1 MAITKYTRTNFMT
14 DQVVDGI
21 LEKDLV
27 DNNWDLFEIKREM
40 TFFTLSRSYIGRPDL
55 LSIKVFNGKQE
66 YWWILGKINNI
77 DDWWNDIEIGQ
88 VISIPDIRDVED
100 FNSVVRRRMNSR

>member
-21 LEKDLV
+21 LEKDMV

-40 TFFTLSRSYIGRPDL
+40 TFFTLSRSYTQRPDL
-55 LSIKVFNGKQE
+55 LSLKLYGKVD
-66 YWWILGKINNI
+66 YWWILAKVNNI
-77 DDWWNDIEIGQ
+77 DDWWNDIEIGD
-88 VISIPDIRDVED
+88 VIEVPDIRDIED
-100 FNSVVRRRMNSR
+100 WSSAVKKRQNSR